1 VETLKTMQCRTAFVT
16 GGGSGIGLALA
27 ETLARR
33 GARVAA
39 FDVRFSDAARSQLRQ
54 TCPDAVF
61 LEVDVR
67 DAAGVAI
74 AVNQAVERIGPPD
87 VAVNSAGVQVARPF
101 LDISSERF
109 DFVIDI
115 NLKGSRNFAAAVLPH
130 MRSGS
135 RLVLVAS
142 LAGIVSNYGYAAYSS
157 SKFGVVGLAS
167 ALRIECKTRG
177 IVVSAICP
185 PEVPT
190 PMVDEE
196 RRTAPAVTMQTK
208 QFAGTVSLPDLCTQV
223 MAGLERARFMIV
235 PGSWRARFTAFLA
248 RAFPRLLARITD
260 RMVAQ
265 ALRAS

>member
-1 VETLKTMQCRTAFVT
+1 MQCKTAFVT

-27 ETLARR
+27 ETLAKR
-33 GARVAA
+33 GARIAA
-39 FDVRFSDAARSQLRQ
+39 FDLRFSDAACARLRQ
-54 TCPDAVF
+54 ACPDARF
-61 LEVDVR
+61 FEVDIR
-67 DAAGVAI
+67 DAARVKSVIGD
-74 AVNQAVERIGPPD
+74 AVEQLGVPD
-87 VAVNSAGVQVARPF
+87 VSINSAGVQVARPF
-101 LDISSERF
+101 LDISSESY
-109 DFVIDI
+109 DFVVDV
-115 NLKGSRNFAAAVLPH
+115 NLKGSRNFAAAILPH
-130 MRSGS
+130 MRSGGH
-135 RLVLVAS
+135 LALVAS

-208 QFAGTVSLPDLCTQV
+208 QFAGTVTLPDLCTQV
-223 MAGLERARFMIV
+223 MHGLERDRFMII
-235 PGSWRARFTAFLA
+235 PGSWRARFTALLA
-248 RAFPRLLARITD
+248 RAFPRVLARITD

-265 ALRAS
+265 ALRAH

>member
-1 VETLKTMQCRTAFVT
+1 MQCKTAFVT

-39 FDVRFSDAARSQLRQ
+39 FDLRFSDAARTRLRKVCQ
-54 TCPDAVF
+54 NALFV
-61 LEVDVR
+61 EVDVR
-67 DAAGVAI
+67 DAVGVET
-74 AVNQAVERIGPPD
+74 AVNHAVAQIGAPD
-87 VAVNSAGVQVARPF
+87 VAINSAGMQVARPF
-101 LDISSERF
+101 LDISSENY
-109 DFVIDI
+109 DCVIDV

-130 MRSGS
+130 MHSGAH
-135 RLVLVAS
+135 LALVAS

-167 ALRIECKTRG
+167 ALRIECKTKG
-177 IVVSAICP
+177 VVVAVICP

-196 RRTAPAVTMQTK
+196 RRTAPSVTMKTK
-208 QFAGTVSLPDLCTQV
+208 QFAGTVTLPDLCTQV
-223 MAGLERARFMIV
+223 MHGLERDRFMIV
-235 PGSWRARFTAFLA
+235 PGSWRARFTVLLA
-248 RAFPRLLARITD
+248 RIFPRLLAHITD

-265 ALRAS
+265 ALRAH

>member
-1 VETLKTMQCRTAFVT
+1 MQFKTAFVT

-27 ETLARR
+27 ETLAKR
-33 GARVAA
+33 GTRIAT
-39 FDVRFSDAARSQLRQ
+39 FDLRFSDEARARLRKV
-54 TCPDAVF
+54 CPDALF
-61 LEVDVR
+61 FEVDVR
-67 DAAGVAI
+67 DAAGVVAAVDAAVQQIGAPEVAI
-74 AVNQAVERIGPPD
+74 
-87 VAVNSAGVQVARPF
+87 NSAGVQVARPF
-101 LDISSERF
+101 LDISSESY
-109 DFVIDI
+109 DFVVDV

-130 MRSGS
+130 MRSGGH
-135 RLVLVAS
+135 LALVAS

-208 QFAGTVSLPDLCTQV
+208 QFAGTVTLPDLCAQV
-223 MAGLERARFMIV
+223 MHGLERDRFMII
-235 PGSWRARFTAFLA
+235 PGSWRARFTVLLA
-248 RAFPRLLARITD
+248 RTFPRLLARITD

-265 ALRAS
+265 ALRTS